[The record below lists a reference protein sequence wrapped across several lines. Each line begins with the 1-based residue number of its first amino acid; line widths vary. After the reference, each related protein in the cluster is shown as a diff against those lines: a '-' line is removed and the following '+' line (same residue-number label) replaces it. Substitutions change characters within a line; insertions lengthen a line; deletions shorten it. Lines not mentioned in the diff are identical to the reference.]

1 MKKIQMMMLMM
12 LTAFMGFALQ
22 SCGSDDDNKSE
33 ATDKY
38 TMSLEIVDKGDL
50 TTDEFNMVNAMIKES
65 MAKSGATTTVTATET
80 QAKAALDAAI
90 QVYKPVLES
99 SFKGYGNTKK
109 FTLAFILR
117 NSANKVVYQRNVL
130 VDGEKITVQ

>member
-1 MKKIQMMMLMM
+1 MMMLMM

-33 ATDKY
+33 ATDTY

-50 TTDEFNMVNAMIKES
+50 SDAEAAFVNGVIKEE
-65 MAKSGATTTVTATET
+65 MDKNKDITTVTATET

-90 QVYKPVLES
+90 KIKQDELEAA
-99 SFKGYGNTKK
+99 FKGNTLK

-117 NSANKVVYQRNVL
+117 NSSKKVVYQRNVL

>member
-1 MKKIQMMMLMM
+1 MMMLMM

-33 ATDKY
+33 ATDTY

-50 TTDEFNMVNAMIKES
+50 SDAEAAFVNDEIQKAL
-65 MAKSGATTTVTATET
+65 AKAGTSLTVTATET
-80 QAKAALDAAI
+80 QAKAALDVAI
-90 QVYKPVLES
+90 SANKSELENA
-99 SFKGYGNTKK
+99 FKGNTLK

-117 NSANKVVYQRNVL
+117 NSSKKVVYQRNVQ
-130 VDGEKITVQ
+130 VDGENVIIK

>member
-1 MKKIQMMMLMM
+1 MMMLMM

-33 ATDKY
+33 ATDTY

-50 TTDEFNMVNAMIKES
+50 SDDDAAFVNDMIKEQ
-65 MAKSGATTTVTATET
+65 MAEYKDITTVTATET
-80 QAKAALDAAI
+80 QAKAAMDKSI
-90 QVYKPVLES
+90 NMYKSVLEA
-99 SFKGYGNTKK
+99 SFKGTGNTKK
-109 FTLAFILR
+109 FTLAIILR
-117 NSANKVVYQRNVL
+117 NSSKKVVYQRNVQ